1 MAELSK
7 QALKVQNNTEFPNNN
22 AGLITPTKLRG
33 FNVDMIDSLVDEISY
48 NVDSASWNQ
57 QIDSLE
63 NFTASLATNF
73 VTTGSFNSYT
83 QSTDNRLNN
92 LESTSAS
99 VNISIANLNAYTASD
114 DTSISNLEAFTA
126 SAAVSISNLNQS
138 SASQQISID
147 ALNSFSASQTIVD
160 SAFAASITNLNSATA
175 SLFTSASLGLTT
187 ASFDNGNRNLT
198 FSKGDGT
205 QFSVNIPDVSGSA
218 GNFVTTSSFNAYTQS
233 NDQKVDSLIAATGSY
248 ATTGSNTFTGNQTI
262 THSGGGT
269 FTLLDDSGIGVNYGQ
284 TGIGNFEIS
293 QSGSVVFRGSGA
305 GQFDVFASASFIA
318 APSIPNITSNLKV
331 DGNFTASLQEGYV
344 WVGNSSGVSTTV
356 ATSSFGGGGSVPA
369 GTISGSAQITALGFV
384 SSSVTAS
391 SLVTASISGQ
401 LLTFT
406 KGNGTQFN
414 LTLPTGSGGGQ
425 AVTASYGAFSDTT
438 TQSGSATV
446 AYPFKFDTVD
456 VVDGV
461 TLSGSTGLQVNSS
474 GVYNIQFSA
483 QGVQG
488 AGAGIGNIW
497 FRQNGADIPNSDT
510 QFTIPSN
517 QKFVAAWNIFATASA
532 GDNFEIIWRSDSANT
547 TWAFI
552 TGSGTS
558 PNSPSIIATVNRV
571 DVGGTADLTPLNQ
584 FSASIN
590 AYTQSN
596 DAKVNSLIAATGS
609 YAIFEK
615 PSIQTVS
622 GSVLITANTFTSAAA
637 SITHISGSSQNLAN
651 ILFKN
656 RTERKYGKIV
666 SLRFVPTEAL
676 TLVLVNSVRPAV
688 VTRTSENT
696 LMLSSP
702 KMYRKLLADRIC

>member
-1 MAELSK
+1 
-7 QALKVQNNTEFPNNN
+7 
-22 AGLITPTKLRG
+22 
-33 FNVDMIDSLVDEISY
+33 
-48 NVDSASWNQ
+48 
-57 QIDSLE
+57 
-63 NFTASLATNF
+63 
-73 VTTGSFNSYT
+73 
-83 QSTDNRLNN
+83 
-92 LESTSAS
+92 
-99 VNISIANLNAYTASD
+99 
-114 DTSISNLEAFTA
+114 
-126 SAAVSISNLNQS
+126 
-138 SASQQISID
+138 
-147 ALNSFSASQTIVD
+147 
-160 SAFAASITNLNSATA
+160 
-175 SLFTSASLGLTT
+175 SASLGLTT
-187 ASFDNGNRNLT
+187 ASVSLNTIT
-198 FSKGDGT
+198 FSKGDGST
-205 QFSVNIPDVSGSA
+205 
-218 GNFVTTSSFNAYTQS
+218 FNLT
-233 NDQKVDSLIAATGSY
+233 VDTG
-248 ATTGSNTFTGNQTI
+248 
-262 THSGGGT
+262 SGGG
-269 FTLLDDSGIGVNYGQ
+269 
-284 TGIGNFEIS
+284 
-293 QSGSVVFRGSGA
+293 
-305 GQFDVFASASFIA
+305 
-318 APSIPNITSNLKV
+318 
-331 DGNFTASLQEGYV
+331 
-344 WVGNSSGVSTTV
+344 
-356 ATSSFGGGGSVPA
+356 GGVPA
-369 GTISGSAQITALGFV
+369 GTISGSAQITELGFV

-622 GSVLITANTFTSAAA
+622 GSVLITANTFTSGAA

-656 RTERKYGKIV
+656 SNTAGSTIV
-666 SLRFVPTEAL
+666 SGSFNLFTNPAAPAAGRINYLESSNIFLNDSGFLPTVTASVLTVGGFYPRMRNNMWLGTGPWTINTNAVASSSVQAGSYNNNLFLGSTGTTINTLGNTSGIGFSHNIMAQASATINAPSRSLAQVAAGDSGSTTVNFLNNLALGGNITYNGPVSASSAQAHNIQANNIQGTL
-676 TLVLVNSVRPAV
+676 TLNLQSGSRGYTISNNVLNGTLTLNDNIAFTPTLGANSTISQTNINGAITLTNRASASFNLTANNLGGFTITNEYDSSTNGTSGRSFVFQGNVILGFLANNIYFSGSAAGTGTANDRGRGFYGNLIGGSRISASVIGDGNRHFLASAV
-688 VTRTSENT
+688 WG
-696 LMLSSP
+696 
-702 KMYRKLLADRIC
+702 

>member
-22 AGLITPTKLRG
+22 GGLITPTKLRG

-48 NVDSASWNQ
+48 NVDSGSWNQ

-63 NFTASLATNF
+63 NFTASLGNTF
-73 VTTGSFNSYT
+73 VSTASFNSFT
-83 QSTDNRLNN
+83 QSFN
-92 LESTSAS
+92 SFSAS
-99 VNISIANLNAYTASD
+99 VTQSIVDLQNFSASLSGGFVTEGELQAATASLINQINTKTDTSSFNAYTSQANNRL
-114 DTSISNLEAFTA
+114 TNLEAATA
-126 SAAVSISNLNQS
+126 SIDSSITQLNAS
-138 SASQQISID
+138 SASQQISIN
-147 ALNSFSASQTIVD
+147 ALNVFTASQSTASIE
-160 SAFAASITNLNSATA
+160 SSITNLNSATQ

-187 ASFDNGNRNLT
+187 ASVSLNTIT
-198 FSKGDGT
+198 FSKGDGST
-205 QFSVNIPDVSGSA
+205 
-218 GNFVTTSSFNAYTQS
+218 FNLT
-233 NDQKVDSLIAATGSY
+233 VDTG
-248 ATTGSNTFTGNQTI
+248 
-262 THSGGGT
+262 SGGG
-269 FTLLDDSGIGVNYGQ
+269 
-284 TGIGNFEIS
+284 
-293 QSGSVVFRGSGA
+293 
-305 GQFDVFASASFIA
+305 
-318 APSIPNITSNLKV
+318 
-331 DGNFTASLQEGYV
+331 
-344 WVGNSSGVSTTV
+344 
-356 ATSSFGGGGSVPA
+356 GGVPA
-369 GTISGSAQITALGFV
+369 GTISGSAQITELGFV

-622 GSVLITANTFTSAAA
+622 GSVLITSNTFKSGAA
-637 SITHISGSSQNLAN
+637 SITHIS
-651 ILFKN
+651 
-656 RTERKYGKIV
+656 V
-666 SLRFVPTEAL
+666 S
-676 TLVLVNSVRPAV
+676 
-688 VTRTSENT
+688 
-696 LMLSSP
+696 
-702 KMYRKLLADRIC
+702 